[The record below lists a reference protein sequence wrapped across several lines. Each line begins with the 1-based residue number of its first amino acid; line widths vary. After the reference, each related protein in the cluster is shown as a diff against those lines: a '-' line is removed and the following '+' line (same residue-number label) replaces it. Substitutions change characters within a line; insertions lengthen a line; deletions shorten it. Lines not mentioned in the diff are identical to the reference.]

1 MFAPDNSR
9 ACENSWELLS
19 SFLAG
24 HFFYTVRT
32 NAMADQIMRG
42 RQSALVDHFQ
52 ASLSAAGA
60 MVSKPGDALSA
71 MWAQFHTYAR
81 ESVPA
86 LKHETESM
94 FALRMAQAYA
104 PAEHVRSMRP
114 QQVRDYA
121 MRAFMTVTA
130 RAHTKAIE
138 YTGEILSEDKTVI
151 PAMQDAFN
159 ELSRSHRFELGR
171 SLHSR
176 GSVQAATP
184 YDDAARHIG
193 ELTAEVGRLASENA
207 RLAQKFRETEMRS
220 RMAPRESSRGD
231 ARSAAAALA
240 QAREH
245 LRARERLAR
254 ENRELRSR
262 LSSAQSV
269 ITSLQSDARTL
280 LDAAR
285 TNIERYAKSMA
296 PDDVLPS
303 DSVSVAAKT
312 RGRATRVSPPP
323 PAPAPAPTVPPP
335 DGDTTVAD
343 MMSAFDADS
352 FSRDF
357 S

>member
-60 MVSKPGDALSA
+60 LLAKPGDTLSA
-71 MWAQFHTYAR
+71 MWAQFHEYAR
-81 ESVPA
+81 KSVPA

-184 YDDAARHIG
+184 YDDAARHIS

-207 RLAQKFRETEMRS
+207 RLAQKFREMEMQG
-220 RMAPRESSRGD
+220 RMAPREDTRGS
-231 ARSAAAALA
+231 RSAAAALA

-285 TNIERYAKSMA
+285 SNIDRYAKSMA

-303 DSVSVAAKT
+303 DSVSVAAKQ
-312 RGRATRVSPPP
+312 RRAARPSPPSPPSPP
-323 PAPAPAPTVPPP
+323 PAPTG
-335 DGDTTVAD
+335 DGTTVAD
-343 MMSAFDADS
+343 MMSAFDTEA
-352 FSRDF
+352 FSQDF